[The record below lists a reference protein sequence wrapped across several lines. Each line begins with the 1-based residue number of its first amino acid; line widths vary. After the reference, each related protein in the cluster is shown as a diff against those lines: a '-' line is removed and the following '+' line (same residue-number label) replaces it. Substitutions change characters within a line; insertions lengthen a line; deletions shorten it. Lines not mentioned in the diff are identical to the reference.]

1 MVPCET
7 TAEEV
12 SFEPSQSSEF
22 LVNVILKGY
31 QNKINYLPNHACN
44 MYS

>member
-1 MVPCET
+1 MVPCE

-12 SFEPSQSSEF
+12 SFEHSQSSEF

-31 QNKINYLPNHACN
+31 QNK
-44 MYS
+44 

>member
-7 TAEEV
+7 TDEEV
-12 SFEPSQSSEF
+12 SEF

-31 QNKINYLPNHACN
+31 QNKINYLPNHAYS